1 MDPLLL
7 SIQAT
12 YKTVALALLRG
23 KDVVG
28 TLRDTSKASATLIP
42 YLDKLLTDYHST
54 LDDLRAIVV
63 DQGPGA
69 FTSLRVTIATVNG
82 ISFAHAI
89 PLIGVDGLDAL
100 ARETQATAGSASIIV
115 SLLNAYNQELYYG
128 IYRNDASLTLLEPKG
143 YKKIDLLLGSLSSQY
158 PHDRFV
164 VNGNGVETIREKLT
178 TALGERA
185 KIASPLLEQAS
196 AATVGI
202 IGYEKFL
209 NNEGL
214 CKKLLPLYLKEQSYV
229 LRPQ

>member
-7 SIQAT
+7 SLQAT
-12 YKTVALALLRG
+12 YKTVDLALLRG
-23 KDVVG
+23 KNVVG

-42 YLDKLLTDYHST
+42 CLDKLLTDHHFT
-54 LDDLRAIVV
+54 LNDVQAIVV

-82 ISFAHAI
+82 ISFAHST

-100 ARETQATAGSASIIV
+100 AREGQATAGSASVIV

-143 YKKIDLLLGSLSSQY
+143 YKKTDLLIESLKSRY
-158 PHDRFV
+158 PHDRLV
-164 VNGNGVETIREKLT
+164 VNGNGVEAIREKLT
-178 TALGERA
+178 TLLGERILTA
-185 KIASPLLEQAS
+185 QPLLEQAS

-209 NNEGL
+209 KNEGL
-214 CKKLLPLYLKEQSYV
+214 SKKLLPLYLKEQSYV